1 MIEILEKVSEEVKK
15 VENIHSGSMPALD
28 GEYYTPPVSQAKLN
42 LVSKLSASP
51 NLPIFL
57 GQEPVPSTEGSIH
70 QWLFQVEGALATH
83 TEEAVRSA
91 VIGSV
96 RGAAHELLEFIGYGE
111 EMSDILRHIKERFGQ
126 RPSEAKLQKEFFLME
141 QRKTESINQFAR
153 WVEQR
158 FKRLR
163 ALYPGRYDCGQLK
176 ERVFQGMH
184 PHLRDS
190 MIFLYMKEEVGYE
203 EFLAAVYEA
212 ETEGTE
218 GKVLNVKA
226 KAMTVEK
233 GVDKNEPTDIQDIK
247 HQIESLATIIK
258 STTVENV
265 KLKEGEGV
273 SSPKKKEVF

>member
-1 MIEILEKVSEEVKK
+1 MIEILEKVSEQVKK
-15 VENIHSGSMPALD
+15 VENIRSGSMPALD
-28 GEYYTPPVSQAKLN
+28 GEYYTPLVSQVKIN
-42 LVSKLSASP
+42 RVSKLSAPP

-57 GQEPVPSTEGSIH
+57 GQEPVPSTEGSID

-96 RGAAHELLEFIGYGE
+96 RGAALELLEFIGYGE

-126 RPSEAKLQKEFFLME
+126 GPSKAKLQKEFFLME
-141 QRKTESINQFAR
+141 QRKTESINQFAG

-190 MIFLYMKEEVGYE
+190 MRFLYMKEEVGYE

-218 GKVLNVKA
+218 GKVLNIKA

-233 GVDKNEPTDIQDIK
+233 VVDKNEPTDLQDIK
-247 HQIESLATIIK
+247 QQIESLATIMK

-265 KLKEGEGV
+265 KIKEGEGV